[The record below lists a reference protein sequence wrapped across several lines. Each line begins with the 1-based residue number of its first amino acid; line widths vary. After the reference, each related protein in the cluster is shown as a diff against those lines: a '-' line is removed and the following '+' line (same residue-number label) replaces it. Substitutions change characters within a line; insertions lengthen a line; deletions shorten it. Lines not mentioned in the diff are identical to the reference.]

1 MRREGGAGGK
11 GTVRASDGAGRRR
24 GRRANPEGAAA
35 AAAAARGRGER
46 GFRQL
51 VTRADAEPAGIPGD
65 VSSRRGAR
73 TRHRSW
79 GSSGPNYREARER
92 RVCDGACRR
101 GEGEGGQGRA
111 VGDAPG
117 EGGGRMG
124 GRPSP
129 SPHPPPGGPEKK
141 YDRDGAPPGGRR
153 DCCSAGA
160 WGLRPDATRLSAR
173 DGAIRHR
180 AAAPRRRRG
189 VRTPGAGRRSRGRGA
204 TRTRRDRRRRRGAL
218 CGSARNAA
226 LSRPVSRAGAGRG
239 AAAHLPQL

>member
-1 MRREGGAGGK
+1 MP
-11 GTVRASDGAGRRR
+11 
-24 GRRANPEGAAA
+24 NP
-35 AAAAARGRGER
+35 R
-46 GFRQL
+46 GFRA
-51 VTRADAEPAGIPGD
+51 TCRAGAARVPDIGPGARPGRTT
-65 VSSRRGAR
+65 VRRGNAA
-73 TRHRSW
+73 SAM
-79 GSSGPNYREARER
+79 G
-92 RVCDGACRR
+92 RV
-101 GEGEGGQGRA
+101 
-111 VGDAPG
+111 
-117 EGGGRMG
+117 GGGRGREVRDGRWGMHRGKG
-124 GRPSP
+124 GAYGRASKSKSTP
-129 SPHPPPGGPEKK
+129 PPPGGPEKK
-141 YDRDGAPPGGRR
+141 NDRDGAPPGGRR

-173 DGAIRHR
+173 DGAMRHR